1 MLTEFGSHGVPDINS
16 PESVDSIECEHILS
30 EMDERF
36 ESWTY
41 WNTYGLFDGPDFI
54 EDSARQG
61 IILFVL
67 TREYTVKIN

>member
-16 PESVDSIECEHILS
+16 PLSVDSIECEHILS